1 MSKLDILWKKLI
13 WIISLSVMV
22 TSLSGCG
29 KELTDEQKRE
39 AHDYKRAYTYYN
51 DLVRTLASE
60 DLPVGDFVY
69 GKGNENVAT
78 GKAKF
83 DTTAPVLTICIN
95 PFSDEELIDDY
106 VEDGVLMDKALMGN
120 PEYCKYI
127 KENNAYYITYECCD
141 EELYHMDLNGKV
153 NTKEIKKAI
162 TAAVEKYRPVMQ
174 AKVDEFIAFLDSY
187 EGIEKESDGIYY
199 YVIDSKN
206 ITESIEGVMAAV
218 DEIASVDPFKDSRTA
233 YVSSS
238 RRLGYVDGGCFKVY
252 LDKFGGELL
261 VSAAEKEEK
270 SPLDPNYGER
280 RFTQSKYAI
289 RNDSY
294 RYFVDMGWINE
305 DSLKHT
311 FYSIMGVSGEFVL
324 HMWEFAGEN
333 GNIEYSTDELYDHLY
348 SFYDETYNKC
358 LEHGIVLEDIPL
370 TGTMTLTDRND
381 GLDLKIECNI
391 SFTEHMT
398 KEEFTKLLDES
409 SSFFDP
415 HEFELEDDC
424 F

>member
-1 MSKLDILWKKLI
+1 MENMIKKYFICL
-13 WIISLSVMV
+13 ISLCVMV
-22 TSLSGCG
+22 TTLSGCG
-29 KELTDEQKRE
+29 KELTDDQMRE
-39 AHDYKRAYTYYN
+39 ASENRRAYTYYN
-51 DLVRTLASE
+51 ELVRTLTSE

-69 GKGNENVAT
+69 GKGNEDVAI

-83 DTTAPVLTICIN
+83 DTSAPVLTICIN
-95 PFSDEELIDDY
+95 PFSDEELVDDY
-106 VEDGVLMDKALMGN
+106 VEEGVLMDKALMSN

-127 KENNAYYITYECCD
+127 KENDAYYITYECCD

-162 TAAVEKYRPVMQ
+162 TEAVEKYRPVMQ
-174 AKVDEFIAFLDSY
+174 DKVDEFIVFLDSY

-206 ITESIEGVMAAV
+206 ITESIESVMTSV
-218 DEIASVDPFKDSRTA
+218 DEIANVDPFKDSRTA
-233 YVSSS
+233 FISSS

-252 LDKFGGELL
+252 LDKFGGDLL
-261 VSAAEKEEK
+261 VSADEKEEK
-270 SPLDPNYGER
+270 TSLDPGYGER

-289 RNDSY
+289 RNDAY
-294 RYFVDMGWINE
+294 RYFVDMGWIYE

-324 HMWEFAGEN
+324 HMWEFEGEN
-333 GNIEYSTDELYDHLY
+333 GNIEYSTDELYDLLY

-358 LEHGIVLEDIPL
+358 HEHGIALEDIPL
-370 TGTMTLTDRND
+370 TGTMALTDRND
-381 GLDLKIECNI
+381 GLDLRIECKI
-391 SFTEHMT
+391 SFAEHMT
-398 KEEFTKLLDES
+398 KEEFTNLLNKN